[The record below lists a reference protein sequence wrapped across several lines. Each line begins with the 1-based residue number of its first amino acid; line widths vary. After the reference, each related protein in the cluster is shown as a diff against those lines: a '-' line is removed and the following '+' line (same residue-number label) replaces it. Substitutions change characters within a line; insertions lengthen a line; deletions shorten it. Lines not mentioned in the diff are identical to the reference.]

1 MPVNVTGVKQLQ
13 KALRDVEPELNKEM
27 LKNIK
32 VAMLIVRNKARGYL
46 PQQNEVL
53 SGWGK
58 TAQEN
63 TVTINKYKA
72 FPSYNYAQAR
82 DGIIYSAGKNK
93 RNMSGFSA
101 AFYVANTTAPGMIFE
116 WAGRKNRPEGEGSLN
131 PNASAQ
137 FNSAAEMLTSMK
149 GTGQFRGRAVYRA
162 WDETKNKVIP
172 AVVNAIESTAIKFNK
187 NTEIKRVA

>member
-32 VAMLIVRNKARGYL
+32 VAMLIVRNTARGYL

-58 TAQEN
+58 SKASAE
-63 TVTINKYKA
+63 TIKYKA

-116 WAGRKNRPEGEGSLN
+116 WAGRKNRPTGEGSLN
-131 PNASAQ
+131 TNAPAQ
-137 FNSAAEMLTSMK
+137 FNAAAEMLTSMK
-149 GTGQFRGRAVYRA
+149 GQKQLRGRAVYRA

-172 AVVNAIESTAIKFNK
+172 AVVNAIESTAIRFNK
-187 NTEIKRVA
+187 STKIKKVA

>member
-1 MPVNVTGVKQLQ
+1 MPVVVTGVKQLQ

-32 VAMLIVRNKARGYL
+32 VAMLIVRNTARGYL

-58 TAQEN
+58 SKASAE
-63 TVTINKYKA
+63 TIKYKA

-116 WAGRKNRPEGEGSLN
+116 WAGRKNRPTGEGSLN
-131 PNASAQ
+131 TNAPAQ
-137 FNSAAEMLTSMK
+137 FNAAAEMLTSMK
-149 GTGQFRGRAVYRA
+149 GQKQFRGRAVYRA

-172 AVVNAIESTAIKFNK
+172 AVVNAIESTAIRFNK
-187 NTEIKRVA
+187 STKIKKVA

>member
-53 SGWGK
+53 SGWAKG
-58 TAQEN
+58 TASAE
-63 TVTINKYKA
+63 TIKYKA

-116 WAGRKNRPEGEGSLN
+116 WAGRKNRPTGEGSLN
-131 PNASAQ
+131 TNASAQ
-137 FNSAAEMLTSMK
+137 FNAAAEMLTSMK
-149 GTGQFRGRAVYRA
+149 GKKQFKGRAVYRA

-172 AVVNAIESTAIKFNK
+172 AVVNAIESTAIRFNK
-187 NTEIKRVA
+187 STEIKQVA

>member
-13 KALRDVEPELNKEM
+13 KALRDVEPQLNKEM

-53 SGWGK
+53 SGWAKG
-58 TAQEN
+58 TASAE
-63 TVTINKYKA
+63 TIKYKA

-116 WAGRKNRPEGEGSLN
+116 WAGRKNRPTGEGSLN
-131 PNASAQ
+131 TNAPAQ
-137 FNSAAEMLTSMK
+137 FNAAAEMLTSMK
-149 GTGQFRGRAVYRA
+149 GSGQFRGRAVYRA
-162 WDETKNKVIP
+162 WDETKNRVIP

-187 NTEIKRVA
+187 STKIKKVA

>member
-13 KALRDVEPELNKEM
+13 KALRDVDPQLNKEM

-32 VAMLIVRNKARGYL
+32 VAMLIVRNKARGYI
-46 PQQNEVL
+46 PQQSEVL

-58 TAQEN
+58 TPQEDN
-63 TVTINKYKA
+63 ITINKYKA

-116 WAGRKNRPEGEGSLN
+116 WAGRKNRPTGEGSLN
-131 PNASAQ
+131 ANAPAQ

-149 GTGQFRGRAVYRA
+149 GRGQFKGRAVYRA
-162 WDETKNKVIP
+162 WDETKNQVIP
-172 AVVNAIESTAIKFNK
+172 AVVNAIESVAVQFRKDTQV
-187 NTEIKRVA
+187 KRVA

>member
-53 SGWGK
+53 SGWAKG
-58 TAQEN
+58 TASAE
-63 TVTINKYKA
+63 TIKYKA

-116 WAGRKNRPEGEGSLN
+116 WAGRKNRPTGEGSLN
-131 PNASAQ
+131 TNASAQ
-137 FNSAAEMLTSMK
+137 FNAAAEMLTSMK
-149 GTGQFRGRAVYRA
+149 GQKQFKGRAVYRA

-172 AVVNAIESTAIKFNK
+172 AVVNAIESTAIRFNK
-187 NTEIKRVA
+187 STEIKQVA

>member
-53 SGWGK
+53 SGWAKG
-58 TAQEN
+58 TASAE
-63 TVTINKYKA
+63 TIKYKA

-116 WAGRKNRPEGEGSLN
+116 WAGRKNRPTGEGSLN
-131 PNASAQ
+131 INASAQ
-137 FNSAAEMLTSMK
+137 FNAAAEMLTSMK
-149 GTGQFRGRAVYRA
+149 GSGQFRGRAVYRA
-162 WDETKNKVIP
+162 WDETKNRVIP
-172 AVVNAIESTAIKFNK
+172 AVVNAIESTASRFNK
-187 NTEIKRVA
+187 STEIKKVA

>member
-1 MPVNVTGVKQLQ
+1 MPVVVNGVKQLQ
-13 KALRDVEPELNKEM
+13 KAMRDVEPQLNKEM

-53 SGWGK
+53 SGWAKG
-58 TAQEN
+58 TASTE
-63 TVTINKYKA
+63 TIKSKYDA
-72 FPSYNYAQAR
+72 FPPYNYTQAR

-116 WAGRKNRPEGEGSLN
+116 WAGRKNRPEGAGSLN

-149 GTGQFRGRAVYRA
+149 GQGQFKGRAVYRA